1 MAVKKSVAL
10 FINALSV
17 YNQTRYAADAAIA
30 ARFANLTEA
39 DVTIADLAVDS
50 STGIVSATVSS
61 ATRAWKS
68 EKDTQTFKRAKLN
81 NPKVTAFTTKT
92 LDNVTDQ
99 ASFLDAIQH
108 IDTAGVY
115 QVAVPELNGK
125 TALLVIH
132 APIADGTADAD
143 KPAATIANIEA
154 TLDPALLYTFNSADK
169 KVTLVG
175 STYQFEDNFIADA
188 VYFAPVGA
196 SVLTIPATDYGNLDD
211 STYDATM

>member
-1 MAVKKSVAL
+1 MAAKKSVAL
-10 FINALSV
+10 FINAISV
-17 YNQTRYAADAAIA
+17 FNQTRYAADAAIA

-39 DVTIADLAVDS
+39 DVAISNLTIDS
-50 STGIVSATVSS
+50 STDVVSASIKS
-61 ATRAWKS
+61 ATRAWQG
-68 EKDTQTFKRAKLN
+68 DNQTFKRAKLN
-81 NPKVTAFTTKT
+81 NAKVTTFTTKT
-92 LDNVTDQ
+92 LQNVTDQ

-143 KPAATIANIEA
+143 KPAATIAEIKKVLE
-154 TLDPALLYTFNSADK
+154 PALLYTFNSADE

-175 STYQFEDNFIADA
+175 STYQFEDNFIKDA

-196 SVLTIPATDYGNLDD
+196 SVLTIPTTDYGNLDD
-211 STYDATM
+211 QTYDATM